1 MGPNEKLGHLWRA
14 PISFWRYSPFFKLKK
29 KLTRRRR
36 TVSSITEQLIFPLGL
51 RETRTSISYWHRIDW
66 ADLSTAYWCSPPQ
79 QSKFL
84 TWLHPCYRLLCFSVC
99 FCLFIFVSYQEA
111 HFNYEDLV
119 VHFHDCRNFNI
130 VAQALQVERPYF
142 IYKEV
147 NKENV
152 LCVLCFKFFV
162 PLICRCC
169 LMPWCNMTIPHP
181 QTWRRGQTERWRS
194 TELLDWISRT
204 TLSTRFFLSSSPV
217 TE

>member
-1 MGPNEKLGHLWRA
+1 M
-14 PISFWRYSPFFKLKK
+14 
-29 KLTRRRR
+29 
-36 TVSSITEQLIFPLGL
+36 Q
-51 RETRTSISYWHRIDW
+51 
-66 ADLSTAYWCSPPQ
+66 
-79 QSKFL
+79 
-84 TWLHPCYRLLCFSVC
+84 
-99 FCLFIFVSYQEA
+99 
-111 HFNYEDLV
+111 
-119 VHFHDCRNFNI
+119 FHDCRNFNI

-152 LCVLCFKFFV
+152 LCVLCFKFFG

-204 TLSTRFFLSSSPV
+204 TLSTRFLSSSPV
-217 TE
+217 TEEHCSQRWCLQTSCKGIPERDYSSLILHSVGQSLFFCIWTWLHLVIMYVVYSHRFLWFLNECPEITGGHWVCIVLWCAWLRAWMRNWQKRKTKISCQSAAVILELFWTIFL